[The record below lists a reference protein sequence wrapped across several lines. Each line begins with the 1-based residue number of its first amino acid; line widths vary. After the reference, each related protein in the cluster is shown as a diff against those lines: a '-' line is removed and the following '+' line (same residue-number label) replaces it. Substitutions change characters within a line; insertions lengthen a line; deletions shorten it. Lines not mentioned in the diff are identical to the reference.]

1 LRIRLREINVCLRC
15 GGMARWPR
23 IAQHVGPEEDLTM
36 LTIMPALWLVR
47 VAIAGVW
54 IYEGLWCK
62 ILAHSQSELRV
73 VQAVPH
79 YGARVGA
86 LFLRSLGWVELS
98 LGLWVL
104 SGVAPGLCAL
114 AQTVLLVSLNAAG
127 LTFSRHEIHDPA
139 GMVFKNFA
147 FLVLGWVNAGLS
159 A

>member
-1 LRIRLREINVCLRC
+1 
-15 GGMARWPR
+15 
-23 IAQHVGPEEDLTM
+23 M

-62 ILAHSQSELRV
+62 ILRRSPNELRV
-73 VQAVPH
+73 VQAVPR
-79 YGARVGA
+79 YGERFGA
-86 LFLRSLGWVELS
+86 LFLGTLGWVELT

-104 SGVAPGLCAL
+104 SGIAPGLCAL
-114 AQTVLLVSLNAAG
+114 AQTVLLVSLNSAG
-127 LTFSRHEIHDPA
+127 LTFSRGAIHDPA

>member
-1 LRIRLREINVCLRC
+1 
-15 GGMARWPR
+15 
-23 IAQHVGPEEDLTM
+23 M

-62 ILAHSQSELRV
+62 ILRRSPNELRV
-73 VQAVPH
+73 VQAVPR
-79 YGARVGA
+79 YGERFGGLV
-86 LFLRSLGWVELS
+86 LSTLGWVELA

-104 SGVAPGLCAL
+104 SGVTPGLCAL
-114 AQTVLLVSLNAAG
+114 AQTVLLVSLNGAG
-127 LTFSRHEIHDPA
+127 LTFSRRAIHDPA